1 MGHFGSES
9 VVKSILSEG
18 LYWNTIYKDVKNTL
32 LTCKPCA
39 YHNIVRKGYNPL
51 KSVVAWEPFSHVSMD
66 LCGPFDV
73 TTNGNVYILVVMDI
87 CTRYIIA
94 RPIKNK
100 QSDTVAQALMDIFG
114 DYGVPRVCI
123 QSDNGTEFKN
133 SLMTRITKALG
144 IQHRFSNPYYP
155 QSNGLAEYGVKM
167 IVSTIRKLC
176 NNDSSNWDE
185 KVALAQL
192 CINTKFRYKSG
203 STPYSLMFAR
213 QYNKL
218 KDYSDPK
225 NKAEIPKK
233 PTPIEELEKRIGYMN
248 EIVFPAIKERTQKIL
263 EEYEKKFNKKHYII
277 DIPVGTAVM
286 VRLPHRA
293 SKLSVLYEGPYIVH
307 HKTQANNYVLKT
319 ENNELLHRDYT
330 PSELK
335 IVSIDETAIEDELF
349 EVEDIRDHRD
359 NENGEKEYLVKWAGY
374 GERENSWV
382 PASFFSTPIP
392 ISKYWKKVDAI
403 EALEKERKANLV
415 AKNDKSTT
423 KKITVQNKVNSSNK
437 NNVMPA
443 KKRGRPR
450 KRDTIN
456 YQSKSNKKGPKRK
469 ANENIGDDKS
479 GSVRRSKRFRK

>member
-1 MGHFGSES
+1 
-9 VVKSILSEG
+9 
-18 LYWNTIYKDVKNTL
+18 
-32 LTCKPCA
+32 
-39 YHNIVRKGYNPL
+39 
-51 KSVVAWEPFSHVSMD
+51 
-66 LCGPFDV
+66 
-73 TTNGNVYILVVMDI
+73 
-87 CTRYIIA
+87 
-94 RPIKNK
+94 
-100 QSDTVAQALMDIFG
+100 
-114 DYGVPRVCI
+114 
-123 QSDNGTEFKN
+123 
-133 SLMTRITKALG
+133 
-144 IQHRFSNPYYP
+144 
-155 QSNGLAEYGVKM
+155 
-167 IVSTIRKLC
+167 
-176 NNDSSNWDE
+176 
-185 KVALAQL
+185 
-192 CINTKFRYKSG
+192 
-203 STPYSLMFAR
+203 
-213 QYNKL
+213 
-218 KDYSDPK
+218 
-225 NKAEIPKK
+225 
-233 PTPIEELEKRIGYMN
+233 MN

-359 NENGEKEYLVKWAGY
+359 NEDGEKEYLVKWAGY